1 MLRLPASQRET
12 CFLGCLTKQGS
23 CDVATGVPV
32 EIQDRSHLY
41 GGFQRG
47 QAPFASSRMRGSR
60 GRNPIE
66 RVSPSVRFFGYF
78 LSVQK
83 VTRGSGPEVPVVSK
97 RKWNIRG
104 VQRIKISYFVAA
116 GAVEEKFV
124 DKEKNRWE
132 IKKNLSTGVC
142 GKSGGSSTAFHR
154 TECDRNFPQAGCKTF
169 WGNGGKLRG

>member
-1 MLRLPASQRET
+1 MLRLTPCQRDE
-12 CFLGCLTKQGS
+12 CFFWRLSKFVS
-23 CDVATGVPV
+23 YSAPTGVSI
-32 EIQDRSHLY
+32 ENKDKRRFGGGIQRGRCPLCVVVG
-41 GGFQRG
+41 GGFLRG
-47 QAPFASSRMRGSR
+47 RGSR
-60 GRNPIE
+60 NTLPLKC
-66 RVSPSVRFFGYF
+66 PFGYF
-78 LSVQK
+78 SDKRK
-83 VTRGSGPEVPVVSK
+83 VTRGSGPAVPVVSK

-104 VQRIKISYFVAA
+104 TRRIKISYFVAA

>member
-1 MLRLPASQRET
+1 MLRLTPCQRDE
-12 CFLGCLTKQGS
+12 CFFWRLSKFVFYSAPTEVSIENK
-23 CDVATGVPV
+23 DK
-32 EIQDRSHLY
+32 RRF
-41 GGFQRG
+41 GGGIQRG
-47 QAPFASSRMRGSR
+47 RCPLCVVVGVGFIGEGPHRKGPFPM
-60 GRNPIE
+60 
-66 RVSPSVRFFGYF
+66 RFFGYF

-83 VTRGSGPEVPVVSK
+83 VTRGSGVKPLMVSK

-104 VQRIKISYFVAA
+104 ARRIKISYFVAA

-154 TECDRNFPQAGCKTF
+154 TGCDRNFPQAGCKTF

>member
-1 MLRLPASQRET
+1 MLGGNPKGAGAPLCVVVGVGYIGEGPHRKGPFPLR
-12 CFLGCLTKQGS
+12 FL
-23 CDVATGVPV
+23 
-32 EIQDRSHLY
+32 
-41 GGFQRG
+41 
-47 QAPFASSRMRGSR
+47 
-60 GRNPIE
+60 
-66 RVSPSVRFFGYF
+66 GYF

-83 VTRGSGPEVPVVSK
+83 VTRGSGAEPLIVSK

-104 VQRIKISYFVAA
+104 AWRIKISYFVAA

-142 GKSGGSSTAFHR
+142 GKGGGSSTAFHR
-154 TECDRNFPQAGCKTF
+154 TECDRNFPQDGCKTF